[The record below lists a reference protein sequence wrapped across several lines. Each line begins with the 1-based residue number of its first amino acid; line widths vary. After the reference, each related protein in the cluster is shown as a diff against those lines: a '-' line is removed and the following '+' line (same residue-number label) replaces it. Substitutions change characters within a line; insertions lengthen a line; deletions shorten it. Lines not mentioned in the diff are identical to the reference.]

1 MQHLQPAAHDETMAK
16 KKRHTPRGKAKSA
29 AKTNH
34 PFDAVGNKRKRPVA
48 LNPVSYTHLTLPT
61 SNGV

>member
-1 MQHLQPAAHDETMAK
+1 MAK

-29 AKTNH
+29 AKTNN

-48 LNPVSYTHLTLPT
+48 LNHRAKGAVREMWDEVGPRAT
-61 SNGV
+61 SGEEGVY